1 MNSTY
6 IGLISGTSVDA
17 IDAIAVQFDSQ
28 NQPTQIGSINY
39 PIEDS
44 LRKDIFSVQSRP
56 VELEEIGQL
65 DTRLGFAFAQAAL
78 NLIESIKIDK
88 SEIIAIG
95 SHGQTVKHDPD
106 CDYPYTIQLG
116 NPNIIS
122 EQTSITTVA
131 DFRRR
136 DMASGG
142 QGAPLVPAFH
152 QAWLGQSK
160 NTVVLNMGGIAN
172 ITVLSDNQ
180 LEPRLGFDTGPANT
194 LLDAFV
200 EKHLGKSF
208 DEDGEWAKEGTS
220 HTALLS
226 SLLKHP
232 YFRKPPP
239 KSADISQFSL
249 RWLDNFINMFPEIA
263 PRDVATTLV
272 DLTITSITQALKKW
286 SPEVTCVVA
295 CGGGSKNTFLMKE
308 LSKRMLPVSLTTSDT
323 LGLGVDWVE
332 AAAFAWLAKQTLEK
346 RPGNSPRSTGASH
359 PCILGGIYYA

>member
-6 IGLISGTSVDA
+6 IGLISGTSVDG
-17 IDAIAVQFDSQ
+17 IDAIAVRFDAQ
-28 NQPTQIGSINY
+28 NQPTQIAALNY
-39 PIEDS
+39 PIEDA
-44 LRKDIFSVQSRP
+44 LRKEIFSVQSRP
-56 VELEEIGQL
+56 VQLEEIGQL
-65 DTRLGFAFAQAAL
+65 DTRLGLVFAQAAL
-78 NLIESIKIDK
+78 ELIETSNIDK
-88 SEIIAIG
+88 SQIAAIG

-116 NPNIIS
+116 NPCVIS
-122 EQTSITTVA
+122 EQTSLTTIA

-136 DMASGG
+136 DIAAGG

-160 NTVVLNMGGIAN
+160 NTAVLNMGGIAN

-180 LEPRLGFDTGPANT
+180 FEPRLGFDTGPANT
-194 LLDAFV
+194 LLDAFAA
-200 EKHLGKSF
+200 KHLGKSF
-208 DEDGEWAKEGTS
+208 DENGEWAKEGTS
-220 HTALLS
+220 HTGLLN

-239 KSADISQFSL
+239 KSADISQFNL
-249 RWLDNFINMFPEIA
+249 KWLDNFIKMFPDIA

-272 DLTITSITQALKKW
+272 DLTITSVTQALKKW
-286 SPEVTCVVA
+286 SPEVTHVVA
-295 CGGGSKNTFLMKE
+295 CGGGSKNTVLMAE
-308 LSKRMLPVSLTTSDT
+308 LSERLQPVSLITSDN

-346 RPGNSPRSTGASH
+346 QPGNSPRSTGAGH